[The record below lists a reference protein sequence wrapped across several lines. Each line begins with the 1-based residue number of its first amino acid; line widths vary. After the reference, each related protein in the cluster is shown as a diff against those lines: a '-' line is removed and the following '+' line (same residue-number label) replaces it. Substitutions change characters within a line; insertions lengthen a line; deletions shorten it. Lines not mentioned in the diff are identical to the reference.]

1 MPEDVMFQEAIQA
14 ARQGQ
19 RIRARDLLTRLLRA
33 DQANPKYWIWLS
45 AVVDTRKEQIYCL
58 QSALKLD
65 PNDLEA
71 RKGLILLGAME
82 PGPDLAPVPPIQRL
96 WEVPLEENPR
106 PTGLRALWANPVLR
120 GIFLGVLSIAI
131 LGLIAAGV
139 FGFRFGR
146 LPVAIFPTQTP
157 GPSPTITITPTAI
170 PRTKIAVTATPI
182 PPTFAGPTP
191 LWMLLDATYTPTPLY
206 VNTPHA
212 ISEAYRSSIRA
223 IERGNW
229 QDALRFM
236 QQAVQVDPTAPDL
249 QYQIGAI
256 QLQLRSYSQAIDAF
270 DQALELNPTFGP
282 AYLGH
287 ARALLAQD
295 PKADVSKDL
304 DSAIKFDPQN
314 GEAYLERATLSLRKG
329 DNQAA
334 QQDLAKAQTLLPDS
348 PLVYLENAQVALQQG
363 DGKAALQ
370 NAQKALNLDQTS
382 LPIYHAVGQAAIL
395 NRDFELAIETLKTYL
410 LYQPDEA
417 EAWAWLGQAY
427 YGNEQYNP
435 QALEALSK
443 AIDLDKSLANAYL
456 YRGLIYLDL
465 NQSQD
470 AVNDLVQAR
479 RLDNKSF
486 EASLALGRGL
496 FATNRLNDARGQ
508 ISGSLDLAKND
519 EQRAQ
524 VYYYRAQV
532 LEALGNPPAARQDW
546 QALIELPQAAVPA
559 EWAAM
564 ARKQLAPT
572 ATATFTITPTP
583 TASRTPTV
591 TATPTFTRTPTATST
606 PTSTRTST
614 PTPTP
619 SATRTPVLSP
629 TAKGSPTSTPTPKS
643 SSSPVPITR
652 SPTPTPSATGG

>member
-1 MPEDVMFQEAIQA
+1 MSEDVMFQEAIQA
-14 ARQGQ
+14 ARHGQ

-33 DQANPKYWIWLS
+33 DQTNPKYWIWLS

-65 PNDLEA
+65 PNDVEA

-82 PGPDLAPVPPIQRL
+82 PGADLAPVPPIHRQ

-106 PTGLRALWANPVLR
+106 PTGLRGLWANPVLR
-120 GIFLGVLSIAI
+120 GITLGVLSIII

-146 LPVAIFPTQTP
+146 LPVAIFPTKTP
-157 GPSPTITITPTAI
+157 GPSPTITTTPTSI

-191 LWMLLDATYTPTPLY
+191 LWMLLEATYTPTPLY

-212 ISEAYRSSIRA
+212 ISEAYRSAIRA

-236 QQAVQVDPTAPDL
+236 QQAVQVDPSAPDL
-249 QYQIGAI
+249 AYQIGMI
-256 QLQLRSYSQAIDAF
+256 QLQLKNYSQAKDAF

-282 AYLGH
+282 AYLGR
-287 ARALLAQD
+287 ARAALAQD
-295 PKADVSKDL
+295 AKADVSKDL
-304 DSAIKFDPQN
+304 DSAIKFDPQD
-314 GEAYLERATLSLRKG
+314 GEAYLERAAFLLRQG
-329 DNQAA
+329 DSQAA
-334 QQDLAKAQTLLPDS
+334 QPDLKKAQDLLPDS
-348 PLVYLENAQVALQQG
+348 PLVYLENAQLAIQQG
-363 DGKAALQ
+363 ETEAALQ
-370 NAQKALNLDQTS
+370 SARKALELDQTS
-382 LPIYHAVGQAAIL
+382 LPIYRTVGQAAIL
-395 NRDFELAIETLKTYL
+395 NQDFELAIETLKTYL
-410 LYQPDEA
+410 IYQPDEA
-417 EAWAWLGQAY
+417 QAWAWLGQAY
-427 YGNEQYNP
+427 YGNKQYSP

-443 AIDLDKSLANAYL
+443 AIDLDKSLADAYL
-456 YRGLIYLDL
+456 YRGQIYLDL
-465 NQSQD
+465 NQGQQ

-508 ISGSLDLAKND
+508 ISSSLDLAQSD

-524 VYYYRAQV
+524 VYYYRALV

-546 QALIELPQAAVPA
+546 QALIDLPEAAVPA

-564 ARKQLAPT
+564 ARKALAPT

-583 TASRTPTV
+583 TASRTPT
-591 TATPTFTRTPTATST
+591 ATRTPLPSPT
-606 PTSTRTST
+606 PVPSRT

-619 SATRTPVLSP
+619 LLSATRTLIPSP
-629 TAKGSPTSTPTPKS
+629 TAKSSPTMSPTPAPSKS
-643 SSSPVPITR
+643 PTPVTR
-652 SPTPTPSATGG
+652 SPTPSPTGG

>member
-14 ARQGQ
+14 ARQGK
-19 RIRARDLLTRLLRA
+19 RIRARDLLTRLLRS
-33 DQANPKYWIWLS
+33 DQTNPKYWIWLS

-65 PNDLEA
+65 PNDGEA

-82 PGPDLAPVPPIQRL
+82 PGADLAPVPPIHRQ

-106 PTGLRALWANPVLR
+106 PTGLRGLWANPVLR
-120 GIFLGVLSIAI
+120 GIFLGVFSIVI

-139 FGFRFGR
+139 FGFRFGK
-146 LPVAIFPTQTP
+146 LPVAIFPTKTP
-157 GPSPTITITPTAI
+157 GPSPTVTSTPTSI

-212 ISEAYRSSIRA
+212 ISEAYRSAIRA

-236 QQAVQVDPTAPDL
+236 QQAVQVDPSAPDL
-249 QYQIGAI
+249 AYQIGTI
-256 QLQLRSYSQAIDAF
+256 QLQLKNYSQAMDAF
-270 DQALELNPTFGP
+270 DQALKLNPTFGP
-282 AYLGH
+282 AYLGR
-287 ARALLAQD
+287 ARASLAQD
-295 PKADVSKDL
+295 PKADISKDL
-304 DSAIKFDPQN
+304 DSAIKFDPQD
-314 GEAYLERATLSLRKG
+314 GEAYLERATFLLNQG
-329 DNQAA
+329 DSQAA
-334 QQDLAKAQTLLPDS
+334 QQDLEKAQGLLPDS
-348 PLVYLENAQVALQQG
+348 PLVYLENAQLAIQQG
-363 DGKAALQ
+363 ETEAALQ
-370 NAQKALNLDQTS
+370 NARKALELDQTS
-382 LPIYHAVGQAAIL
+382 LPIYRTVGQAAIL
-395 NRDFELAIETLKTYL
+395 NQDFELAIETLKTYL
-410 LYQPDEA
+410 LYQPEEA
-417 EAWAWLGQAY
+417 QAWALLGQAY
-427 YGNEQYNP
+427 YGNKQYSP
-435 QALEALSK
+435 QALDALSK
-443 AIDLDKSLANAYL
+443 AIDLDKNQADAYL

-465 NQSQD
+465 NQGQE

-479 RLDNKSF
+479 QLDNKSF
-486 EASLALGRGL
+486 EASLDLGRGL

-508 ISGSLDLAKND
+508 ISSSLDLAQTD

-546 QALIELPQAAVPA
+546 QALIDLPNAAIPP
-559 EWAAM
+559 EWAAL

-583 TASRTPTV
+583 TPS
-591 TATPTFTRTPTATST
+591 RTPTATRT
-606 PTSTRTST
+606 PVPSRT
-614 PTPTP
+614 PTPTPLP
-619 SATRTPVLSP
+619 SATRTPVPSP
-629 TAKGSPTSTPTPKS
+629 TTKS
-643 SSSPVPITR
+643 SSTTTTTPAPSGSPASVTH
-652 SPTPTPSATGG
+652 SPTPSPTGG